1 MSPDQIIA
9 TLIALM
15 SQATEP
21 AFDPL
26 KDGGHDDRYP
36 VTIEACPRPLGPL
49 EVEGKTVICG
59 RIEVPEDHD
68 ATDGA
73 TISLAFAV
81 LKSHST
87 APAPDPVIYLHG
99 GPGGHTVQDIP
110 MNAAL
115 FDFLRD
121 RRDLI
126 LFDQRGAG
134 LSDRTVACYTEFAE
148 EFVKF
153 ANVDDDS
160 VFAADGPMAKC
171 LTETVATG
179 VDLSLYNTTQSAHD
193 VRAIMDALGYSL
205 INTEQNAMDVPVVMS
220 ALGYDSYNIYGI
232 SYGTKLT
239 MEVLRQDPPG
249 IRSAVIDGNAPPW
262 LPLYSM
268 FWQSHSAP
276 IQLSL
281 APCERD
287 PVCAEA
293 YPDIVARTFAL
304 YETLGEAPVEGPNG
318 TIDVGTLW
326 GVIDQRVDVTGT
338 YRAITPY
345 IPLMVSQLEQG
356 DTTIIDQILSGALPP
371 AAPASGPEAV
381 RAAALAAGLSE
392 AEMAQVDVM
401 LSAAAHIALADETV
415 ERAAQLLEGDLD
427 ADARGAD
434 LAEIFDDRLATAIRA
449 MPDPAARLA
458 VGRDYLDLRFRDP
471 SATRLIELVETHMD
485 ADTSGALA
493 SLARQLSPSDVARVF
508 DLIREDNEATVQ
520 DVEGALQLYLYA
532 CQEDFADG
540 WNSSEKFSRL
550 MAEDGTWGPLMQEA
564 IVDMVASF
572 ETACPLFEKHPRDNW
587 TSVGSSDRPVLSMNG
602 ELDTQTAGVWG
613 ELAVQDYSDAQ
624 VVMVPES
631 GHGTIRFSQCAKDIT
646 AAFIDD
652 PEGDLD
658 TSCVEDL
665 RLPVMLPDGTMHPLP
680 Y

>member
-1 MSPDQIIA
+1 MSPEQIFALIAALTAEPDPEAFA
-9 TLIALM
+9 TLKAGG
-15 SQATEP
+15 ADP
-21 AFDPL
+21 A
-26 KDGGHDDRYP
+26 YP
-36 VTIEACPRPLGPL
+36 VTVAPCARPVAPS
-49 EVEGKTVICG
+49 EIDGKTVICG
-59 RIEVPEDHD
+59 TIEVPFDHR
-68 ATDGA
+68 APDGPKIDIA
-73 TISLAFAV
+73 FNLYKAHSL
-81 LKSHST
+81 S
-87 APAPDPVIYLHG
+87 PQPDPVIYLHG
-99 GPGGHTVQDIP
+99 GPGDGTVSRVARTIG
-110 MNAAL
+110 
-115 FDFLRD
+115 FFEHLRG
-121 RRDLI
+121 RRDI
-126 LFDQRGAG
+126 IAIDER
-134 LSDRTVACYTEFAE
+134 
-148 EFVKF
+148 
-153 ANVDDDS
+153 
-160 VFAADGPMAKC
+160 
-171 LTETVATG
+171 G
-179 VDLSLYNTTQSAHD
+179 VDSSAPEMDCYSTLGDQLGD
-193 VRAIMDALGYSL
+193 VVDARLQGLEMTVLEQDFISECLAELDAKGIDISL
-205 INTEQNAMDVPVVMS
+205 INTEQNAMDVPAVMS

-239 MEVLRQDPPG
+239 MEILRQDPPG

-293 YPDIVARTFAL
+293 YPDITARTFAL
-304 YETLGEAPVEGPNG
+304 YETLAEAPVDGPNG
-318 TIDVGTLW
+318 PIDVGTVW
-326 GVIDQRVDVTGT
+326 GVIDQRVDVTGS
-338 YRAITPY
+338 YKAISPY
-345 IPLMVSQLEQG
+345 IPLMVTQLEQG
-356 DTTIIDQILSGALPP
+356 DTTVIDQILSGALPP
-371 AAPASGPEAV
+371 QPATSSAEAA
-381 RAAALAAGLSE
+381 RAAALAAGLSN
-392 AEMAQVDVM
+392 AEMARVEAM
-401 LSAAAHIALADETV
+401 LSAAAHIEIAESTV
-415 ERAAQLLEGDLD
+415 DRAAQELEGSLD
-427 ADARGAD
+427 ADARD
-434 LAEIFDDRLATAIRA
+434 TTLAEIFDDRLAAAIRA
-449 MPDPAARLA
+449 MPDQAARLA
-458 VGRDYLDLRFRDP
+458 VGRDYLDLRFEEP
-471 SATRLIELVETHMD
+471 LAARLVTLIETHMTGET
-485 ADTSGALA
+485 AEALSG
-493 SLARQLSPSDVARVF
+493 LARQLDAAEVARVF
-508 DLIREDNEATVQ
+508 ELIRDDNEATVQ

-572 ETACPLFEKHPRDNW
+572 ETACPLFEKHPREDW

-646 AAFIDD
+646 AAFIED
-652 PEGDLD
+652 PEGALD